1 MPANPTP
8 LSPTPPAGGPA
19 QPPAAPTAPVPAP
32 WPASR
37 WRNIALA
44 LGALAY
50 LQLMAMVVVLWIPY
64 PSVRGPLQVI
74 GGMLVFAGMAVPSWI
89 SAVRRR

>member
-1 MPANPTP
+1 MLANPTP
-8 LSPTPPAGGPA
+8 PAPAAPAGGPA
-19 QPPAAPTAPVPAP
+19 QPPAAPPAP

-64 PSVRGPLQVI
+64 PSVREPLQVTR
-74 GGMLVFAGMAVPSWI
+74 GMLVFAAMALPARI

>member
-1 MPANPTP
+1 MTTHP
-8 LSPTPPAGGPA
+8 S
-19 QPPAAPTAPVPAP
+19 PAAPTSPAQPLVPAPAP

-44 LGALAY
+44 LGALSY

-64 PSVRGPLQVI
+64 PSVREPLQVI
-74 GGMLVFAGMAVPSWI
+74 GGMLVFAAMALPAWI
-89 SAVRRR
+89 SAVRQR